1 MPFVVGYVKPVLFFC
16 AGQVVNTI
24 ATAGLGVAALVYSN
38 HLKNGGTEGD
48 PITSTGWIPVTS
60 IVLQS
65 IMRSVGIFPVLRPL
79 LMEVYPMEI
88 RTLGIGLTQST
99 FIFTGFVAV
108 KSFKAVEGAIGLSG
122 LSFFWAVI
130 NAIIGVYGYF
140 VIPDNRGK
148 TLGATSG
155 EDEPPPPPRKQTVRK
170 TKFFGDIDIVGD
182 SDKYG
187 ERSRYTFG
195 LNQRSNLRF
204 AHTNSIYM

>member
-16 AGQVVNTI
+16 AGQAVNTI
-24 ATAGLGVAALVYSN
+24 ATAGLGVAALV
-38 HLKNGGTEGD
+38 GE

-65 IMRSVGIFPVLRPL
+65 IMRQVGIFPVLRPL

-88 RTLGIGLTQST
+88 RTLAVGLTQTT

-108 KSFKAVEGAIGLSG
+108 KSFKAVERAIGLSG

-148 TLGATSG
+148 ALGATSG

-182 SDKYG
+182 GDKYG
-187 ERSRYTFG
+187 ERSKYTFG
-195 LNQRSNLRF
+195 LNERSNLRF

>member
-148 TLGATSG
+148 ILGATSG

-170 TKFFGDIDIVGD
+170 TIFGDIDIVGD
-182 SDKYG
+182 VDKY
-187 ERSRYTFG
+187 EEHSKYT
-195 LNQRSNLRF
+195 LICVYVYSV
-204 AHTNSIYM
+204 

>member
-16 AGQVVNTI
+16 AGQAVNTI
-24 ATAGLGVAALVYSN
+24 ATAGLGVAALV
-38 HLKNGGTEGD
+38 GE

-65 IMRSVGIFPVLRPL
+65 IMRQVGIFPVLRPL

-88 RTLGIGLTQST
+88 RTLAVGLTQTT

-108 KSFKAVEGAIGLSG
+108 KSFKAVERAIGLSG

-148 TLGATSG
+148 ALGATSG

-182 SDKYG
+182 GDKYG
-187 ERSRYTFG
+187 ERSKYTFG